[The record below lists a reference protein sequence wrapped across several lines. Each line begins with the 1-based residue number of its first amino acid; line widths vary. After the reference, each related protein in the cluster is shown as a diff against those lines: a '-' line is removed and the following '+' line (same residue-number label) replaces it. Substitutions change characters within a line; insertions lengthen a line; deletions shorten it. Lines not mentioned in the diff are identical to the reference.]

1 MPFSYSYSMT
11 KKDFFIIIIRLFGL
25 YLLIGVLFNSI
36 SISLP
41 YILNSSDV
49 ISYVIVLIS
58 TLIPLALFILLI
70 FKAEN
75 IINLL
80 KLDKGFDEERIDFG
94 NIEAI
99 HILKIAVFILGGIIL
114 VDNIPIFINH
124 IVNSLESRIN
134 SDNMNSYPKY
144 YWIASFI
151 KIIIGYLFV
160 TYFDIIS
167 QKLLKN
173 NSED

>member
-1 MPFSYSYSMT
+1 MT
-11 KKDFFIIIIRLFGL
+11 KKDFFIIIIKLFGL

-41 YILNSSDV
+41 YILNNSDALG
-49 ISYVIVLIS
+49 YFIVFIS

-70 FKAEN
+70 FQAEK
-75 IINLL
+75 IIYLL

-94 NIEAI
+94 NLEAI

-114 VDNIPIFINH
+114 VDNIPVFISQ
-124 IVNSLESRIN
+124 IINSLEARLHNESM
-134 SDNMNSYPKY
+134 SSYQKI

-160 TYFDIIS
+160 TYFDLIS
-167 QKLLKN
+167 QKLLKKQIGRL
-173 NSED
+173 SQ